1 MDILMILGEVLIFL
15 MVLSGAYLAL
25 MYADSLN
32 PKAKDEAPGAK
43 ATNCIPACVPAPGP
57 RPGRMPDPAA

>member
-15 MVLSGAYLAL
+15 TVLSGAYLAL

-32 PKAKDEAPGAK
+32 PKSRDEASA
-43 ATNCIPACVPAPGP
+43 ANVTDRVPAPGP
-57 RPGRMPDPAA
+57 RPGPGRMPDPAA